1 MPHWRSSLPDAQC
14 EPAWSAQHL
23 CIDVRQSGLWTSTDP
38 VLQLTS
44 MQLCAGQGAG
54 KETGAFSEPS
64 QTMSFVEDEAMLM
77 HTHLSPS
84 WSNIGSHSESIGA
97 LPGWACPRP
106 SSSCSWGHSRAGC
119 TSQDSCQV
127 PHLAEPEHPR
137 TAVLPHPLLLGSAK
151 DVIKALGPTRTIHLP
166 LPQESDANLKTVCHF
181 SHQVLK

>member
-1 MPHWRSSLPDAQC
+1 
-14 EPAWSAQHL
+14 
-23 CIDVRQSGLWTSTDP
+23 
-38 VLQLTS
+38 
-44 MQLCAGQGAG
+44 MQGQEAG

-64 QTMSFVEDEAMLM
+64 QTMSFVEDEVMLM

-84 WSNIGSHSESIGA
+84 WSNIGLHSESIGA

-119 TSQDSCQV
+119 TSQDSCPV

-151 DVIKALGPTRTIHLP
+151 DAIKALGPTRTIHLP
-166 LPQESDANLKTVCHF
+166 LPQERDANPKTVCHF